1 MVGRTG
7 LNALSAAEDSV
18 VTVPEKLQ
26 IQSLIKSASCS
37 GSIPGGGGRACL
49 GTDPWGSCCTPWS
62 CRAVSLKLHSTLE
75 SADISQCPGQINYI
89 RICENGTQDSGFLK
103 LPSYTHW
110 EAKIENPW
118 SRGYSSLGHRAGGE
132 SACFLRAALTSWS
145 VGGTPWIRPLT
156 WAFSTWKDG
165 PASGTTRV
173 PVSTFPAHPHS
184 SWRVIFLSINANCVT
199 PLPSPCRTTT
209 GHGGTSGRS
218 PCFSF

>member
-1 MVGRTG
+1 MPGRQKVVGCTG

-62 CRAVSLKLHSTLE
+62 CRAVCLKLHSTLE
-75 SADISQCPGQINYI
+75 SADISQCPGHTQINYI
-89 RICENGTQDSGFLK
+89 RIRENGTQDSGFLK

-118 SRGYSSLGHRAGGE
+118 SRGHSSLGHRAGGE

-145 VGGTPWIRPLT
+145 VGGPSLDTPPDMGLQHLEGWPSLWHHSRPCL
-156 WAFSTWKDG
+156 
-165 PASGTTRV
+165 
-173 PVSTFPAHPHS
+173 HP
-184 SWRVIFLSINANCVT
+184 
-199 PLPSPCRTTT
+199 PLPSPQLLESDLPKDQC
-209 GHGGTSGRS
+209 
-218 PCFSF
+218 